1 MEESKGIL
9 KKVKLPSKEYS
20 ALWPRIIMP
29 QEKKDLLLS
38 QVLLEFTLRGQ
49 FERGVLPIHGIILLV
64 GPPGTGKTTLTRA
77 VASQAATILERDVGF
92 IEVEP
97 HSLTGAQLG
106 KSQREVRAFFQDTL
120 AEHAAHGP
128 LIVLLDEVET
138 LAVDRSK
145 LSMEANPID
154 VHRATDAV
162 LASLDTLAEEHPNLL
177 FLATSNFAQAID
189 KAFLSRA
196 DLVMHIDKP
205 NREACEAILRDTI
218 EHMAVKF
225 KGIGEMTK
233 GPGLTAVAEE
243 AVGLDGRQ
251 LRKALLQA
259 CACDKKVALNPNLLR
274 LEHLQVAIR
283 RLKEDV

>member
-9 KKVKLPSKEYS
+9 KKVKLPSREYS

-29 QEKKDLLLS
+29 QEQKEALLS
-38 QVLLEFTLRGQ
+38 QVLLEFTMRGQ
-49 FERGVLPIHGIILLV
+49 FEPGVLPIHGIILLV

-77 VASQAATILERDVGF
+77 VASQAATILERSINF

-106 KSQREVRAFFQDTL
+106 KSQREVRSFFQETL
-120 AEHAAHGP
+120 TEHAAQGP

-145 LSMEANPID
+145 LSMDANPID

-162 LASLDTLAEEHPNLL
+162 LASLDNLAENHPGLL
-177 FLATSNFAQAID
+177 FLATSNFSEAID

-196 DLVMHIDKP
+196 DLVMHIEKP
-205 NREACEAILRDTI
+205 NREACEAILRDTA
-218 EHMAVKF
+218 EHMAKKF
-225 KGIGEMTK
+225 KGIAELVKDTGFAS
-233 GPGLTAVAEE
+233 LSEE

-259 CACDKKVALNPNLLR
+259 CASDRKVALNPNLLR
-274 LEHLQVAIR
+274 MEHLQRAIR
-283 RLKEDV
+283 RLKEDS